1 MKFFYTGLNKFMW
14 NHSFIKSCT
23 HFASRFCPYIV
34 AIFYILFLVKII
46 LDRPNNLLILTAEPI
61 AAFTVT
67 TILRL
72 VTNRKRPS
80 EKYNLIPIDGSKKTG
95 HSFPSIHVA
104 MSISIALAVLRYGP
118 NMGLLLSVLAVSIT
132 FIRLVSGVHYIS
144 DIIASI
150 LIAFIIDL
158 I

>member
-61 AAFTVT
+61 AVFTVT

-80 EKYNLIPIDGSKKTG
+80 EKYNLIPIDGSKKNRSLIPKYPCCDVYINCFSRTAVWTKYG
-95 HSFPSIHVA
+95 TVI
-104 MSISIALAVLRYGP
+104 ISARRFDNIYQTCFWCTLYQ
-118 NMGLLLSVLAVSIT
+118 
-132 FIRLVSGVHYIS
+132 
-144 DIIASI
+144 
-150 LIAFIIDL
+150 
-158 I
+158 